1 MWLDGSLTSGSK
13 VMMQFIFFFQR
24 FCIHLDKN
32 IKWNKVGAK
41 MKKSEGLKYIIICG
55 FIGATIYCRASGF
68 MPTWSTLSSKTIT
81 YGEGCNRSRYG

>member
-55 FIGATIYCRASGF
+55 FIGAYHLLQSQWLYAYMEHSLF
-68 MPTWSTLSSKTIT
+68 
-81 YGEGCNRSRYG
+81 